1 MGYPCSMF
9 IFSIPDATTPEMFP
23 VHLFYPRSH
32 HTSNVPCPSFSL
44 PVPTSAW
51 MEPKRNSHGSA
62 SLARADRKKTLGIS
76 SGSLGEKYSWISP
89 LKFALLP
96 LNPHWKSGEVFPNGM
111 SSHELGTLW
120 FPALPCMQSV
130 ERTPPCM
137 ENMEVFWR
145 VKYSWISSLKSDLL
159 PIYPH
164 WKTREGFPN
173 RMNPHKSQI
182 PIPPCME
189 CTKFCPPWEQNILG
203 FHLQNC
209 SLGTPTENPGK
220 FFQTGWALMSHG
232 CAPALYGMHGCSA
245 HFGGEIFPDFSPEI
259 DSAPY
264 LLTLEFLGSFSKWD
278 EPPRVPFPTSHRR
291 EFPGAAAA
299 RRSAPNAASVDY
311 F

>member
-1 MGYPCSMF
+1 
-9 IFSIPDATTPEMFP
+9 
-23 VHLFYPRSH
+23 
-32 HTSNVPCPSFSL
+32 
-44 PVPTSAW
+44 
-51 MEPKRNSHGSA
+51 
-62 SLARADRKKTLGIS
+62 
-76 SGSLGEKYSWISP
+76 
-89 LKFALLP
+89 
-96 LNPHWKSGEVFPNGM
+96 
-111 SSHELGTLW
+111 
-120 FPALPCMQSV
+120 MQSV

-137 ENMEVFWR
+137 ENTEVFWR

-209 SLGTPTENPGK
+209 FLGTPTENPGK

-299 RRSAPNAASVDY
+299 RRSAPNAASIDY